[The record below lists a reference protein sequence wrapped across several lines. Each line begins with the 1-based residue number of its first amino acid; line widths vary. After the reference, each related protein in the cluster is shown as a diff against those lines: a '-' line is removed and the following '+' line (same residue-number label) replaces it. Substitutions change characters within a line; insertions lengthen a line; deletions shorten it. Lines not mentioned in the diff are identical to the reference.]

1 MRVISC
7 SIKPPIMKFGT
18 ILYEVRDALGITNNE
33 YLLLDAV
40 CKLQNN
46 PTTPGWCNASAA
58 YLAWVVGISR
68 RNVFPLYDRLVSRN
82 LLEIRPSDS
91 AKRVTQAF
99 VKAAITG
106 DVASL
111 YDETSLVMQR
121 HRSGDVTSP
130 PPVMLHHQSGDVAS
144 PNNTDNTIDRTFI
157 VQRETR
163 AQKKQPASRS
173 EKTKKASIG
182 RGGPAAPREIPVLFA
197 DSIWSSSDSVL
208 WATALLAACPIEC
221 LDTHWYFCRVRDWSA
236 EKGGKSFDW
245 IATARKFALDDQ
257 RKNKLVTIQPV
268 SSNDTTNTNSGNRAG
283 SNNGLADS
291 AAAERAATIATGAR
305 IAARRRAQRG
315 QFS

>member
-1 MRVISC
+1 
-7 SIKPPIMKFGT
+7 MKFGT

-46 PTTPGWCNASAA
+46 PATPGWCNASAA

-163 AQKKQPASRS
+163 AQKKQPASKS

-182 RGGPAAPREIPVLFA
+182 RGGTAAPRENAVLF
-197 DSIWSSSDSVL
+197 SESVWISAQPVQ

-221 LDTHWYFCRVRDWSA
+221 LDAHWYYCRVRDWSA

-257 RKNKLVTIQPV
+257 RKNKLVTIQSA
-268 SSNDTTNTNSGNRAG
+268 SSNGNSTNSGNNPSGNSSTTDR
-283 SNNGLADS
+283 
-291 AAAERAATIATGAR
+291 AAAERAATIATAQR

-315 QFS
+315 QFG